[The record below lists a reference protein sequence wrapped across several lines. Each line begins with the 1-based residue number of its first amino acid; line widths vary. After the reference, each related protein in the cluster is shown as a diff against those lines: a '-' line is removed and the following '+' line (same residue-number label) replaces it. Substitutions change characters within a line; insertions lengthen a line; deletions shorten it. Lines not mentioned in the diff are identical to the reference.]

1 MDPAKEIRILRG
13 IAMEV
18 IASEIGRILPA
29 NEYNR
34 RLGKFAESTGE
45 DIEDVREVVD
55 ALLDTA
61 VTEMTTQAKT
71 LSSTSKKSR
80 AKHGASIPGDVF
92 MKPGQKPEGAHA

>member
-1 MDPAKEIRILRG
+1 MDQAKEIRILRG

-34 RLGKFAESTGE
+34 RLGKFAELTGE

-55 ALLDTA
+55 VLLDKA
-61 VTEMTTQAKT
+61 VTEMTTKAKS
-71 LSSTSKKSR
+71 LSSTPKKSGVKR
-80 AKHGASIPGDVF
+80 GSGIPGDVF
-92 MKPGQKPEGAHA
+92 MKSGRAKEGAPA